1 MMYIARI
8 DMQILK
14 TDEVKKMKAEYEK
27 RFGERFIE
35 FNYADFDR
43 QGEKPAAQIY
53 KETLEK
59 TLREN
64 KPYHI
69 RSKRYD
75 FFDH

>member
-1 MMYIARI
+1 MYVARI
-8 DMQILK
+8 DMEILTK
-14 TDEVKKMKAEYEK
+14 PEMRKMKAEYEK

-59 TLREN
+59 ALRDN

-69 RSKRYD
+69 ESKRHS

>member
-1 MMYIARI
+1 MYVARV
-8 DMQILK
+8 DSAILRS
-14 TDEVKKMKAEYEK
+14 DEVRKMEKEYKE
-27 RFGERFIE
+27 RFGEWFIP

-59 TLREN
+59 ALREN

-69 RSKRYD
+69 ESKRHS